1 VSQQTASAAPRH
13 HPFGVM
19 PRRRDGRTLR
29 GVTQLNTQPA
39 DAATGHAPPI
49 IAVLAGAFLVLCT
62 VLPLMIVAR
71 SALRA
76 RRRLRGCPVC
86 GDRAVRD
93 CGRERVNYFEAMV
106 MVQCGQ
112 CATWR
117 RLVVNQ
123 TDAHAHSRR
132 LERDRRRI
140 QRVTSR
146 LEASRRKLDMQAFIV
161 LLRSDV
167 AGAEDFL
174 AVTCSPAPPVRDRRR
189 PSGG

>member
-1 VSQQTASAAPRH
+1 
-13 HPFGVM
+13 M
-19 PRRRDGRTLR
+19 PARRDGSTLR
-29 GVTQLNTQPA
+29 VVTHAHTQPA

-49 IAVLAGAFLVLCT
+49 IAVLAGVFLVLCT
-62 VLPLMIVAR
+62 VLPLIVVAR
-71 SALRA
+71 SALGA

-93 CGRERVNYFEAMV
+93 CDRERVNYFEARV

-123 TDAHAHSRR
+123 TDAHAHTRR

-140 QRVTSR
+140 RRVMMR
-146 LEASRRKLDMQAFIV
+146 LEASRRELDIHAFIV
-161 LLRSDV
+161 LLRSEIG
-167 AGAEDFL
+167 GAEDFL
-174 AVTCSPAPPVRDRRR
+174 ALTCAPAPPIRDRRR
-189 PSGG
+189 PSGS